1 MKEYLED
8 CYSLDDLRP
17 QTVRCYIDLDNAA
30 FIYNTMISDEFYNYF
45 KEDKNRIFEFLKDGR
60 VAENTLTDGILCE
73 QYYEVKYNNELYI
86 LKYKENSFRRQVID
100 DYNIEITYDVIPDLC
115 AVQGEFPYKWLQV
128 GFIIERFDICIEDLE
143 ELK

>member
-17 QTVRCYIDLDNAA
+17 QTVRCCIDLDNAA
-30 FIYNTMISDEFYNYF
+30 FIYSTMISDDFYNYF

-73 QYYEVKYNNELYI
+73 QYYEVKHDNELYI

-100 DYNIEITYDVIPDLC
+100 DYNIDINYDVIPDLC
-115 AVQGEFPYKWLQV
+115 AVQDEYPYKWLQV
-128 GFIIERFDICIEDLE
+128 AFELVYFDFCIEDLE
-143 ELK
+143 KY

>member
-60 VAENTLTDGILCE
+60 VAENTLTGGILKD

-100 DYNIEITYDVIPDLC
+100 DYNIEITYDVVPELC
-115 AVQGEFPYKWLQV
+115 EVQDEFPYKWLQV
-128 GFIIERFDICIEDLE
+128 GFIIERFDICVEDLE

>member
-8 CYSLDDLRP
+8 CYSLEDLRP

-30 FIYNTMISDEFYNYF
+30 FIYSTMISDDFYNYF

-60 VAENTLTDGILCE
+60 VAENTLNDGILE
-73 QYYEVKYNNELYI
+73 DQYYEVKYNNELYI

-100 DYNIEITYDVIPDLC
+100 DYNIDINYDVITDLC
-115 AVQGEFPYKWLQV
+115 AVQDEYSYKWLQV
-128 GFIIERFDICIEDLE
+128 AFELVYFDFCIEDLE
-143 ELK
+143 KY